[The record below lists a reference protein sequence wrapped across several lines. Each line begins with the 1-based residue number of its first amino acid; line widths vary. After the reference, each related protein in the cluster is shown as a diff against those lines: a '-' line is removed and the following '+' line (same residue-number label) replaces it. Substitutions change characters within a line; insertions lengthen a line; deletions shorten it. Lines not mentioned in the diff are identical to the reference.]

1 MQFNFREIATI
12 TTVLF
17 AVIDVVGAIPVI
29 LQVKERS
36 GAIKPLNITLI
47 SGGIMIVF
55 LFLGQSLLDLIGID
69 IKSFAIAGAFILF
82 FISLEM
88 LLGIRINRDESTGTA
103 NVIPIA
109 FPLIA
114 GAGTMT
120 TLLSL
125 RSTYSLE
132 NILVAILI
140 NLFIVYVVLRNLYR
154 LEALLGPGGISIL
167 RKAFGVVLL
176 ALAVK
181 LFKSNF

>member
-1 MQFNFREIATI
+1 MYFNFKDIATI

-36 GAIKPLNITLI
+36 GNIKPLNITLI

-55 LFLGQSLLDLIGID
+55 LLLGQSLLDLIGID

-82 FISLEM
+82 FIALEM
-88 LLGIRINRDESTGTA
+88 LLGIRINKDDSTGNA

-125 RSTYSLE
+125 RSAYAME
-132 NILVAILI
+132 NIIVAILI
-140 NLFIVYVVLRNLYR
+140 NLVVVYVVLRNLYR
-154 LEALLGPGGISIL
+154 LETLLGPSGISIL
-167 RKAFGVVLL
+167 RKAFGVIIL

-181 LFKSNF
+181 LFKSNI